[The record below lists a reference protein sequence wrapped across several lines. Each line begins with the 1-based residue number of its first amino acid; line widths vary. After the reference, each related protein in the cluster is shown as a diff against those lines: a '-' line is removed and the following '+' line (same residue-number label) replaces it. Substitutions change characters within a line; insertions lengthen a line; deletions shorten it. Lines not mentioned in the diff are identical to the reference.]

1 LLRGLVRSLLFL
13 LLLVAAAA
21 AGGWFYLDYWL
32 KQPGPLATA
41 ATVEF
46 PTGTGVSGIAKRLA
60 ETGAV
65 DSPLLFQLAVRRL
78 GQERRL
84 RAGEYALDPQMSPA
98 AIIDRL
104 VRGDILLHRIAV
116 PEGRT
121 VREVYAILETADML
135 TGDLPAPP
143 PEGSLLPETYLV
155 PRGEPRAKVVERMRT
170 GMRKVLDE
178 LWPARTPD
186 LPLTGPEQGLTLAS
200 IVEKETALPAEYP
213 LVASVMVNR
222 LRRGMKLQT
231 DPTVI
236 YGLTQGAGAL
246 GRDLTTADLEA
257 DHAWNTYRVQ
267 GLPPSPIANPGRAAL
282 AAALKPATTDYLYFV
297 ADGTGGHA
305 FATTLDEH
313 NRNVAR
319 WRKLQRD
326 AAPKPA
332 GQP

>member
-21 AGGWFYLDYWL
+21 AGGWFYLDHWL
-32 KQPGPLATA
+32 KQAGPLATA

-46 PTGTGVSGIAKRLA
+46 PTGAGVAGIARRLA

-121 VREVYAILETADML
+121 VLEVYAILKAADVL
-135 TGDLPAPP
+135 SGDLPAPSA
-143 PEGSLLPETYLV
+143 EGSLLPETYLV
-155 PRGEPRAKVVERMRT
+155 PRGEPRARVVERMRT
-170 GMRKVLDE
+170 GMRKALDE
-178 LWPARTPD
+178 FWPTRAPD
-186 LPLTGPEQGLTLAS
+186 LPLSGPDEALTLAS
-200 IVEKETALPAEYP
+200 IVEKETAVPAEYP
-213 LVASVMVNR
+213 LVAGVMVNR

-246 GRDLTTADLEA
+246 GRDLTTADLDA

-282 AAALKPATTDYLYFV
+282 AAALNPATTDFLYFV

-305 FATTLDEH
+305 FATTLEEH
-313 NRNVAR
+313 NRNVAK
-319 WRKLQRD
+319 WRRLQRD
-326 AAPKPA
+326 AAPKP

>member
-1 LLRGLVRSLLFL
+1 MQ
-13 LLLVAAAA
+13 A
-21 AGGWFYLDYWL
+21 
-32 KQPGPLATA
+32 
-41 ATVEF
+41 
-46 PTGTGVSGIAKRLA
+46 
-60 ETGAV
+60 
-65 DSPLLFQLAVRRL
+65 
-78 GQERRL
+78 
-84 RAGEYALDPQMSPA
+84 
-98 AIIDRL
+98 
-104 VRGDILLHRIAV
+104 
-116 PEGRT
+116 
-121 VREVYAILETADML
+121 
-135 TGDLPAPP
+135 
-143 PEGSLLPETYLV
+143 
-155 PRGEPRAKVVERMRT
+155 
-170 GMRKVLDE
+170 GMRKALDE

-186 LPLTGPEQGLTLAS
+186 LPLTGPEEGLTLAS

-246 GRDLTTADLEA
+246 GRDLTTADLDA
-257 DHAWNTYRVQ
+257 DHAWNTYRVI

-313 NRNVAR
+313 NRNVAK
-319 WRKLQRD
+319 WRKLQKD

>member
-1 LLRGLVRSLLFL
+1 VLGRLARSILV
-13 LLLVAAAA
+13 LVILATLAA
-21 AGGWFYLDYWL
+21 AGGWYFLGYWL
-32 KQPGPLATA
+32 RQPGPLTTPA
-41 ATVEF
+41 AIEF
-46 PTGTGVSGIAKRLA
+46 PTGTGVAGIARRLEQA
-60 ETGAV
+60 GAV
-65 DSPLLFQLAVRRL
+65 DSGFLFQLAVRRER
-78 GQERRL
+78 QERRL
-84 RAGEYALDPQMSPA
+84 RAGEYQLDPGMTPA

-104 VRGDILLHRIAV
+104 VRGEILLHRIAV

-121 VREVYAILETADML
+121 VREVYAILEAADML

-155 PRGEPRAKVVERMRT
+155 PRGEPRAKVVDRMRA
-170 GMRKVLDE
+170 GMRKALDE

-186 LPLTGPEQGLTLAS
+186 LPLTAPEEGLTLAS

-246 GRDLTTADLEA
+246 GRDLTTADLDT
-257 DHAWNTYRVQ
+257 DHVWNTYRVP

-305 FATTLDEH
+305 FAATLEEH
-313 NRNVAR
+313 NRNVAK
-319 WRKLQRD
+319 WRRLQRD
-326 AAPKPA
+326 AAPKTA
-332 GQP
+332 GQL